1 LEPAVEAAVNDQHVA
16 LASAREAALAMR
28 RSAAFA
34 GRADPGRAQQTVEG
48 LAAEG
53 EAFLLDQ
60 FFTEVVVVETG
71 IGGAGQI
78 EDAVSH
84 ALR

>member
-1 LEPAVEAAVNDQHVA
+1 V
-16 LASAREAALAMR
+16 REAALAMR
-28 RSAAFA
+28 GSAAFA
-34 GRADPGRAQQTVEG
+34 GRADPGRAQQTADG